1 MKFLAIAYGDDVK
14 LGAEELKHLACSGSY
29 KIDGQVVCLD
39 GKKFD
44 YSRLAYIRQLYALLF
59 ITTRD
64 KLDSDSRR
72 FNWEK
77 HCSGSF
83 RVNGLNLGLGL
94 RYLGSLVWHRLK
106 NPRVDLVNP
115 DTVIGFIGA
124 GDSVYV
130 GKLVFNNDE
139 HFADRRPHLRPGF
152 HPSSLQPKLARA
164 LVNLAI
170 TRKRGTVADPF
181 CGTGGILIEAALL
194 GYKAVGS
201 DCSGKMVHLCRKNIG
216 YFKLGNAACS
226 KADATV
232 ARIKADAVVADPPYG
247 ICSSLNRSDRSVLYR
262 KFLSNAY
269 RQLKKGSR
277 VVVMFPNRFRGRGRF
292 RVVAEIDHYVH
303 KSLTRHIMVL
313 EKP

>member
-1 MKFLAIAYGDDVK
+1 MKLFAIAYGDDVK
-14 LGAEELKHLACSGSY
+14 LGAEELKHLARSSSY
-29 KIDGQVVCLD
+29 KVDGQVVILE

-44 YSRLAYIRQLYALLF
+44 YSRLAYTRQLYSLLF
-59 ITTRD
+59 VTTKG
-64 KLDSDSRR
+64 KLEEDSRR
-72 FNWEK
+72 FNWERYCK
-77 HCSGSF
+77 GSF
-83 RVNGLNLGLGL
+83 RVNALNLGLDL

-106 NPRVDLVNP
+106 NPKVDLVNP
-115 DTVIGFIGA
+115 DTTIGFVSS

-130 GKLVFNNDE
+130 GKLIFNNDE

-170 TRKRGTVADPF
+170 IKKRGTVADPF

-201 DCSGKMVHLCRKNIG
+201 DCSGKMVHLCRKNIS
-216 YFKLGNAACS
+216 YFNLDKAICS

-232 ARIKADAVVADPPYG
+232 VDIKADAIVADPPYG
-247 ICSSLNRSDRSVLYR
+247 ICSSLHKSDKSVLY
-262 KFLSNAY
+262 KGFLSNAY

-277 VVVMFPNRFRGRGRF
+277 LVVMFPNKFRDKGRF
-292 RVVAEIDHYVH
+292 RIIAEIDHYVH

-313 EKP
+313 EKA